1 MSNGNQNVGVLTL
14 LEGTSKYF
22 EYHFPVFKPP
32 IQIKPFIRLESKLF
46 IMRTLLSLLF
56 LIAPIMAFS
65 QVEKDSTQW
74 NKLTPEEEYVIV
86 KKGTEY
92 PYTGKLLEN
101 KAEGVYTCK
110 RCDNPLYMS
119 KTKFNSFCGWPSF
132 DDEIEGSVTR
142 KTDADGSRTEILC
155 SNCDGHLGH
164 VFLGEGF
171 TPKNTRHCVNSLS
184 MNFVTIEEFK
194 KAQQS
199 LKD

>member
-1 MSNGNQNVGVLTL
+1 MKTSFLLLLLT
-14 LEGTSKYF
+14 F
-22 EYHFPVFKPP
+22 
-32 IQIKPFIRLESKLF
+32 
-46 IMRTLLSLLF
+46 
-56 LIAPIMAFS
+56 PIMAFS
-65 QVEKDSTQW
+65 QVKKDSTQW
-74 NKLTPEEEYVIV
+74 NPLTPEEEYVIV

-110 RCDNPLYMS
+110 RCDNPLYFS
-119 KTKFNSFCGWPSF
+119 KSKFNSFCGWPSF

-142 KTDADGSRTEILC
+142 KTDADGRRTEILC

-184 MNFVTIEEFK
+184 MNFITMDQFK
-194 KAQQS
+194 KNQQNPE
-199 LKD
+199 